1 MTDKKAKEKAQCA
14 AKKFRQEQAWL
25 GKVSKQSS
33 KGCTIFETRAATC
46 WWEKET
52 LGR

>member
-1 MTDKKAKEKAQCA
+1 MTDKKAEEKACCA

-33 KGCTIFETRAATC
+33 EVNDFKDIFTAKTKARTAM
-46 WWEKET
+46 
-52 LGR
+52 